1 MKIITLT
8 NNKGGVTKT
17 TSSINLGYALAL
29 QNFKVGLI
37 DFDSQKNLSFNIE
50 NAGGSTLEQCLNNK
64 SIKLSDFATTNNSN
78 LYVLKNKGNVTLS
91 VFSQFNADEQPY
103 LLLDCLENLEADAF
117 DFIIIDTPPNLE
129 LQTINSLIASDY
141 ALIPA
146 TLETNSIIGVDT
158 TLQAIKRIQSR
169 LNPKINLL
177 GVFISKYDE
186 RLTSTN
192 NIMSEKILSLVD
204 ETKYI
209 KSKIRTNS
217 NYAKNQ
223 AISLSIFESKDAR
236 GIDDYNALSQELLKE
251 IN

>member
-1 MKIITLT
+1 M
-8 NNKGGVTKT
+8 
-17 TSSINLGYALAL
+17 
-29 QNFKVGLI
+29 
-37 DFDSQKNLSFNIE
+37 
-50 NAGGSTLEQCLNNK
+50 
-64 SIKLSDFATTNNSN
+64 
-78 LYVLKNKGNVTLS
+78 KNKGNVTLS